1 MLTKATIINQDKSG
15 DPITVL
21 FNPTEY
27 SFSKSNNWAKVPMR
41 KSNVPRSNF
50 VGGNP
55 TELKVQLFIDTFELG
70 TNAKVHVEAITNLT
84 KLEEFKDGQ
93 RPPRVMFGWGT
104 FISFVSVITSVSYKY
119 TMFRDDGTPV
129 RATMDLTFQE
139 CEALKKGQ
147 ESPPMGI
154 AGYKVVIIKPG
165 DTIDGIATS
174 EYGDPKL
181 WRFIADTNN
190 LDDPKDLKIGRS
202 LVIED
207 LAA

>member
-1 MLTKATIINQDKSG
+1 M
-15 DPITVL
+15 L

-41 KSNVPRSNF
+41 TSNVPRSNF
-50 VGGNP
+50 TGGNP
-55 TELKVQLFIDTFELG
+55 TELKVQLFIDTLELG

-84 KLEEFKDGQ
+84 KLEEFSDGH

-129 RATMDLTFQE
+129 RATMDLSFQE
-139 CEALKKGQ
+139 CEAINKGQ

-154 AGYKVVIIKPG
+154 PGYKVHVVKPG
-165 DTIDGIATS
+165 DTIDSIATR
-174 EYGDPKL
+174 EFGDPKV
-181 WRFIADTNN
+181 WRFIADSNH
-190 LDDPKDLKIGRS
+190 LDNPKDLQPGQT
-202 LVIED
+202 LVIEE
-207 LAA
+207 LPA